1 MRTVPYSDI
10 VQEEMTRNGSA
21 EDWIHGLQHVERV
34 LENWQWL
41 VCSSEKI
48 DPRLARLL
56 QVAAYF
62 HDVKK
67 HDVGAFRN
75 HAEASA
81 AFFLSQDLAEFTEEE
96 KADIAF
102 AIRYHNVGLRKL
114 GYRAD
119 CRRNILLALLCVI
132 DGMDSAC
139 YVGYYRVLG
148 WFGQKGEPFDLFGKY
163 SAQELE
169 PLLQE
174 DLSEAALEAL
184 KDRGALV
191 PHLIC
196 DLRIFR
202 GTLDP
207 VMDLLGVDFLIETE
221 RRMANLRKEIGKLI
235 KLKIKNEKPLRFF
248 GN

>member
-1 MRTVPYSDI
+1 MPYSDI
-10 VQEEMTRNGSA
+10 VQEEMIRNGSA
-21 EDWIHGLQHVERV
+21 QDWVHGLLHVERV

-56 QVAAYF
+56 QVAGYF

-67 HDVGAFRN
+67 HDVGRFRN

-81 AFFLSQDLAEFTEEE
+81 AFFLDQDLAEITEEE

-102 AIRYHNVGLRKL
+102 AIRYHNVGLQKL
-114 GYRAD
+114 GLRAD
-119 CRRNILLALLCVI
+119 CRRHVLLALLCVI

-148 WFGQKGEPFDLFGKY
+148 WYGQKGESFDLFGKY
-163 SAQELE
+163 SARELE
-169 PLLQE
+169 RLLE
-174 DLSEAALEAL
+174 TELSDAELDGL
-184 KDRGALV
+184 KDSGALL
-191 PHLIC
+191 PHLIFN
-196 DLRIFR
+196 LRIFR
-202 GTLDP
+202 SVLEP

-221 RRMANLRKEIGKLI
+221 RRMRTLREEIKRMI
-235 KLKIKNEKPLRFF
+235 ELKTKNERPLRFF